1 MLKFVNPVIKEHW
14 YLRTMTALSPHLQL
28 LHEQDCCQK
37 SKAAPKKKKNK
48 KNDEIAN
55 QNNSWMDN
63 NETWNHHYKGR
74 WRITGHS
81 HA

>member
-37 SKAAPKKKKNK
+37 SKAAPKKKNK